1 MKKLVLSAMLIGA
14 LSTNLSAQ
22 EVTGSYDDQ
31 TFNFGLKATPTISWL
46 RVDAEGISNDGIRI
60 GFTYG
65 LVTEFKFS
73 SNYAFATGIDVS
85 YRGGKY
91 KYIEQDD
98 KNVAITQKLQF
109 LDVPVALKLRTNEIG
124 YMKYYGTFGF
134 LPGVIIKATQTI
146 DSESILVD
154 DRSNRS
160 NQSDF
165 TVFNIGLLVGAGAE
179 YNLGGKTSITAGIT
193 YNNGIIDILKEKN
206 AQMNS
211 DCISLNLGVFF

>member
-22 EVTGSYDDQ
+22 EITGSYDDQ

-85 YRGGKY
+85 YRGGKF
-91 KYIEQDD
+91 KFNIGDD
-98 KNVAITQKLQF
+98 EVAFTQKLQF

-134 LPGVIIKATQTI
+134 LPGVIIKATESI
-146 DSESILVD
+146 DSESPFVE

-193 YNNGIIDILKEKN
+193 YNNGIIDILKEKD

>member
-22 EVTGSYDDQ
+22 EITGSYDDQ

-73 SNYAFATGIDVS
+73 TNYAFATGIDVS
-85 YRGGKY
+85 YRGGKF
-91 KYIEQDD
+91 KYSLGNDE
-98 KNVAITQKLQF
+98 VSFTQKLQF

-134 LPGVIIKATQTI
+134 LPGVIIKATESI
-146 DSESILVD
+146 DSESPFVE

-193 YNNGIIDILKEKN
+193 YNNGIIDILKEKD

>member
-1 MKKLVLSAMLIGA
+1 MKKLVLSAILLTA
-14 LSTNLSAQ
+14 LSTTLSAQ
-22 EVTGSYDDQ
+22 ESLSSNDQ
-31 TFNFGLKATPTISWL
+31 KFNFGLKATPTISWL
-46 RVDAEGISNDGIRI
+46 RVDAEGVSNDGIRI

-65 LVTEFKFS
+65 LVTEFRIS
-73 SNYAFATGIDVS
+73 NNYAFGTGIDIS

-91 KYIEQDD
+91 KYD
-98 KNVAITQKLQF
+98 KGGSVSVTQKLQF

-134 LPGVIIKATQTI
+134 LPGVIIKATESV
-146 DSESILVD
+146 DSDSPIVA

-165 TVFNIGLLVGAGAE
+165 TVFNLGLLVGAGLE
-179 YNLGGKTSITAGIT
+179 YNIGGKTAITAGLT
-193 YNNGIIDILKEKN
+193 YNNGFIDIWDMKD

-211 DCISLNLGVFF
+211 DNISLNIGVFF

>member
-46 RVDAEGISNDGIRI
+46 RVDADGISNDGIRI

-85 YRGGKY
+85 YRGGKF
-91 KYIEQDD
+91 KYSLGNDD
-98 KNVAITQKLQF
+98 VSFTQKLQF

-134 LPGVIIKATQTI
+134 LPGVIIKATESI
-146 DSESILVD
+146 DSESPFVE
-154 DRSNRS
+154 DRTNRS

>member
-1 MKKLVLSAMLIGA
+1 MKKLVLSAMLIVA

-22 EVTGSYDDQ
+22 EITGSYDDQ

-46 RVDAEGISNDGIRI
+46 RVDAEGLSNDGIRI

-85 YRGGKY
+85 YRGGKF
-91 KYIEQDD
+91 KYSLGDD
-98 KNVAITQKLQF
+98 DVSFTQKLQF

-134 LPGVIIKATQTI
+134 LPGVIIKATESI
-146 DSESILVD
+146 DSESPFVD

-193 YNNGIIDILKEKN
+193 YNNGIIDILKEKD

>member
-1 MKKLVLSAMLIGA
+1 MKKLVLSAILLTA
-14 LSTNLSAQ
+14 LSTTLSAQ
-22 EVTGSYDDQ
+22 ESLSSNDQ
-31 TFNFGLKATPTISWL
+31 KFNFGLKATPTISWL
-46 RVDAEGISNDGIRI
+46 RVDAEGVSNDGIRI

-65 LVTEFKFS
+65 LVTEFRIS
-73 SNYAFATGIDVS
+73 NNYAFGTGIDIS

-91 KYIEQDD
+91 KFDVGSD
-98 KNVAITQKLQF
+98 KVSVTQKLQF

-134 LPGVIIKATQTI
+134 LPGVIIKATESV
-146 DSESILVD
+146 DSDSPIVA

-165 TVFNIGLLVGAGAE
+165 TVFNLGLLVGAGLE
-179 YNLGGKTSITAGIT
+179 YNIGGKTAITAGLT
-193 YNNGIIDILKEKN
+193 YNNGFIDIWDMKN

-211 DCISLNLGVFF
+211 DNISLNIGVFF